1 MKLVGLS
8 GHMGCGKNYIAEQII
23 YPHFK
28 SSNNILII
36 GFGDQMKNELYARD
50 LSLQYDDLYDH
61 KTFET
66 RNKLQQYGTENGR
79 DKYHQDIWIRGL
91 DIQIETFRRRSG
103 DNCLIIVCDV
113 RFINEAEYIKIKG
126 GTLFRIN
133 SPNRSN
139 TRYLKEANNDPIKYE
154 LIKNHKSE
162 TELNDYKFD
171 HLINNDDDKLRKNM
185 KEFLEYI

>member
-1 MKLVGLS
+1 MKLIGLS

-28 SSNNILII
+28 SKNNILII

-50 LSLQYDDLYDH
+50 LSLRYDDLYDH

-79 DKYHQDIWIRGL
+79 EKYHPDIWIRGL
-91 DIQIETFRRRSG
+91 DIQIETFKRRSHG
-103 DNCLIIVCDV
+103 DCLIIVCDV
-113 RFINEAEYIKIKG
+113 RFINEAEYIKQKG
-126 GTLFRIN
+126 GILFRIN

-139 TRYLKEANNDPIKYE
+139 NRYLKEANNDPIKYE
-154 LIKNHKSE
+154 QIKNHKSE

-171 HLINNDDDKLRKNM
+171 HLINNDDNELQKN
-185 KEFLEYI
+185 KNDFLDLI

>member
-1 MKLVGLS
+1 MKLIGLS

-28 SSNNILII
+28 SNNNILII

-79 DKYHQDIWIRGL
+79 DKYHPDIWIRGL
-91 DIQIETFRRRSG
+91 DIQIETFKRRSRG
-103 DNCLIIVCDV
+103 DCLIIVCDV
-113 RFINEAEYIKIKG
+113 RFINEAEYIKQKG
-126 GTLFRIN
+126 GILFRIN

-139 TRYLKEANNDPIKYE
+139 NRYLKEANNDPIKYE
-154 LIKNHKSE
+154 QIKNHKSE

-171 HLINNDDDKLRKNM
+171 HLINNDDNELKKN
-185 KEFLEYI
+185 KNDFLDLI

>member
-1 MKLVGLS
+1 MKLIGLS

-28 SSNNILII
+28 SNNNILII

-79 DKYHQDIWIRGL
+79 EKYHPDIWIRGL
-91 DIQIETFRRRSG
+91 DIQIETFKRRSG
-103 DNCLIIVCDV
+103 QNCLIIVCDV
-113 RFINEAEYIKIKG
+113 RFINEAEYIKQKG
-126 GTLFRIN
+126 GILFRIN

-139 TRYLKEANNDPIKYE
+139 NRYLKEANNDPIKYE
-154 LIKNHKSE
+154 QIKNHKSE

-171 HLINNDDDKLRKNM
+171 HLINNDDNELKKN
-185 KEFLEYI
+185 KNDFLDLI

>member
-1 MKLVGLS
+1 MKIIGLS
-8 GHMGCGKNYIAEQII
+8 GHMGCGKNYIAEKII
-23 YPHFK
+23 YPHFT
-28 SSNNILII
+28 SSYNILII
-36 GFGDQMKNELYARD
+36 GFGDLMKNELFARD
-50 LSLQYDDLYDH
+50 PSLKYDDLYDH

-91 DIQIETFRRRSG
+91 DIQIETFRRRSN
-103 DNCLIIVCDV
+103 DKCLIIVCDV
-113 RFINEAEYIKIKG
+113 RFINEAEYIKQKG

-139 TRYLKEANNDPIKYE
+139 DRYLKEANNDPVKYE

-171 HLINNDDDKLRKNM
+171 HLINNDDDKLSKNM
-185 KEFLEYI
+185 KEFLELI

>member
-1 MKLVGLS
+1 MKLIGLS

-28 SSNNILII
+28 SNNNILII

-79 DKYHQDIWIRGL
+79 EKYHQDIWIRGL

-103 DNCLIIVCDV
+103 ENCLIIVCDV
-113 RFINEAEYIKIKG
+113 RFINEAEYIKQKG
-126 GTLFRIN
+126 GILFRIN

-139 TRYLKEANNDPIKYE
+139 NRYLKEANNDPIKYE
-154 LIKNHKSE
+154 QIKNHKSE

-171 HLINNDDDKLRKNM
+171 HLINNDDNELQKN
-185 KEFLEYI
+185 KNDFLDLI